1 VEVVRIGFASVK
13 GAQHLARP
21 AATLTR
27 SGVVGDRVFCLLDPA
42 DDRCLRTVEHP
53 SLLQARA
60 DWDGTTLTVSLP
72 AGTWAGPP
80 TPTGEQ
86 RTADY
91 WGRPTPVSVV
101 HGPWAAAYS
110 AHLGRDV
117 LLVRAAPG
125 DVVYGGPVTI
135 VSTDALARLG
145 GAVDPA
151 RFRPSL
157 VVSGED
163 PPPGTT
169 LRIGPAPGV
178 VLAVRRRVPRCAVI
192 DHHPTTGVR
201 DARLLRALPVE
212 DGEPVLGVEA
222 DVLVPGAV
230 TSGDPVTVVAQ

>member
-1 VEVVRIGFASVK
+1 VEVVRTGFAAVK

-21 AATLTR
+21 SVTLTPA
-27 SGVVGDRVFCLLDPA
+27 GVVGDRAFCLLDPA
-42 DDRCLRTVEHP
+42 DDRCLRTVENP

-72 AGTWAGPP
+72 GGTWAGSP
-80 TPTGEQ
+80 TPTGEE

-101 HGPWAAAYS
+101 RGPWAAAYS
-110 AHLGRDV
+110 AHLGREV
-117 LLVRAAPG
+117 LLARAAPG

-135 VSTDALARLG
+135 VSTAAIALLG
-145 GAVDPA
+145 GDVDPA
-151 RFRPSL
+151 RFRASL
-157 VVSGED
+157 VVSGDD
-163 PPPGTT
+163 PPLGTT
-169 LRIGPAPGV
+169 LRTGPRGDV
-178 VLAVRRRVPRCAVI
+178 VLAVRRRVPRCAVV

-222 DVLVPGAV
+222 DVLAPGTV
-230 TSGDPVTVVAQ
+230 TTGDPVTVVTQ

>member
-13 GAQHLARP
+13 GAQHRARP
-21 AATLTR
+21 SAALTR

-53 SLLQARA
+53 SLLQGRA

-72 AGTWAGPP
+72 GGTWTGPP
-80 TPTGEQ
+80 APTGEQ

-101 HGPWAAAYS
+101 RGPWAAAYS
-110 AHLGRDV
+110 AHLDRDV

-135 VSTDALARLG
+135 VSTGALAGLG
-145 GAVDPA
+145 GDVDPA

-157 VVSGED
+157 VVSGDD

-169 LRIGPAPGV
+169 LRVGPRV

-222 DVLVPGAV
+222 DVLVPGTV
-230 TSGDPVTVVAQ
+230 TTGDPVTAGAQ